1 MLRRSGLTLLEV
13 LVVVTVIAILVGLL
27 LPAVQRV
34 RAAAIRTKSVNNVK
48 QIMLAIHNFSSGHG
62 EKLPVLTGDLTGPNP
77 RESLHVALLDY
88 IEQGAWYRRYALD
101 APPPTGQLGF
111 VGPYVSPADP
121 TVTGTVENQFGV
133 TSYAANAFVFQLG
146 TTFTASIPDGTSNT
160 IGFAEHYAHC
170 RTTAYFYF
178 VTLNLD
184 GGHHRASFADGKPL
198 RENYS
203 DVTPRTRGTP
213 PVSGPDHD
221 TYPIIPTFQAAPAID
236 KCHPAVPQTPH
247 ASGMITGLMDGSVR
261 ITAPGISTATF
272 WGAVTPAGG
281 EVLSDW

>member
-1 MLRRSGLTLLEV
+1 MSRRSGLTLLEV
-13 LVVVTVIAILVGLL
+13 LVVVTVIAILIGLL

-48 QIMLAIHNFSSGHG
+48 QIMLAIHHFSSVHE
-62 EKLPVLTGDLTGPNP
+62 EKLPVLRGDLKGPNP
-77 RESLHVALLDY
+77 RVSLHVALLDY
-88 IEQGAWYRRYALD
+88 IEQGAWYRRYYLD
-101 APPPTGQLGF
+101 APPPSGELGF

-133 TSYAANAFVFQLG
+133 SSYAANAFVFQLG
-146 TTFTASIPDGTSNT
+146 ATMSIPDGTSNT

-170 RTTAYFYF
+170 KTTSYLYP
-178 VTLNLD
+178 VTILFD

-198 RENYS
+198 YDGLNFD
-203 DVTPRTRGTP
+203 DVTPRTTGTP

-236 KCHPAVPQTPH
+236 KCHPHVPQTPH
-247 ASGMITGLMDGSVR
+247 ASGMITGVMDGSVR
-261 ITAPGISTATF
+261 ITAPSVSKSTF

-281 EVLSDW
+281 EVLADW